1 MNAGNHTLACPMLEE
16 SQRLDPGGGTLL
28 NLALCH
34 ENSGKLALAKREY
47 EESLVRARADRRKDR
62 EKVAA
67 EAIARLVARIPR
79 VGLLVHETAADLVV
93 RIDGAEVPR
102 PEWSSVA
109 LDPGTH
115 TIEAT
120 ASGRLTWQASIV
132 LSESQVT
139 ALDIPVLSVLAP
151 EPSPLPPPPSPLP
164 PPPPPD
170 VHVGAPVPI
179 VGPPEKK
186 HWLFWP
192 MVGTSGA
199 ALGTSAVTGILAL
212 VEKGNADAVCNASR
226 GYCINS
232 KAWSRSIA
240 LAPMHGSAPSH
251 WGSVLPRPPSRC
263 SCRIKRWVWA

>member
-1 MNAGNHTLACPMLEE
+1 M
-16 SQRLDPGGGTLL
+16 
-28 NLALCH
+28 CH
-34 ENSGKLALAKREY
+34 EKSGKLALAKREY

-93 RIDGAEVPR
+93 RVDGAEVPR

-115 TIEAT
+115 TIEAS
-120 ASGRLTWQASIV
+120 ASGRITWQASIV
-132 LSESQVT
+132 LTESQVT
-139 ALDIPVLSVLAP
+139 TFDIPPLAVLAP
-151 EPSPLPPPPSPLP
+151 EPSPLVAGAVPPPPPSPLP

-192 MVGTSGA
+192 MVATSGA
-199 ALGTSAVTGILAL
+199 MLGTSAVTGILAL

-232 KAWSRSIA
+232 KGLESIDRARTYAWISTITLGVGVAAAAVALFLPNQKVGVGVIA
-240 LAPMHGSAPSH
+240 GPSLVGLSWQAP
-251 WGSVLPRPPSRC
+251 LP
-263 SCRIKRWVWA
+263 